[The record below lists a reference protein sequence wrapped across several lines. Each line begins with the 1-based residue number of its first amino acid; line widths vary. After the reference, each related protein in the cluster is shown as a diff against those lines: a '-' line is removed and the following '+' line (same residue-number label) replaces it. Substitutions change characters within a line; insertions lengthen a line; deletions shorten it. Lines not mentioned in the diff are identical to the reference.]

1 MILRGLSAFRNK
13 RVLLLQGPVGPFFQR
28 LASDL
33 RNAGAKVFK
42 VNFNGGDWLFY
53 RRNAVAFREGPE
65 SWAGFFEEL
74 IQRWDI
80 DCIML
85 FGDCRTYHAI
95 ASDIARRH
103 GLEVGVFE
111 EGYFRPNYITLE
123 REGVNGYSPLPT
135 NPIHYLNRVPEKAV
149 RTDEVGN
156 AFWHAMAWACMY
168 YIAAH
173 LCRPFFPHYCHHRSL
188 TVLEG
193 FVWMRSAWRKVF
205 YKAVERKIQARLAG
219 RLSKKFFLIPLQVH
233 NDAQIRVHSG
243 FFSIEAFIRYAVSSF
258 SRHAAD
264 GTVLVIKHHPMDRG
278 YTDYSALIHGLRQ
291 EFGLGDRLVYIHDQH
306 LPTLLQHAR
315 GVVLIN
321 STVGLSA
328 LYHGAPLKACGSAIY
343 DMKGLTYQGDLD
355 GFWRHTK
362 SYKVDRKLF
371 QRFRSAVIE
380 KTQINGSFY
389 KRLPIVGCF
398 TGMRWEE
405 RWQRGDP
412 DRRSRDR
419 SIAAENIAKNVV
431 TFKKTPT
438 GAIPIQSEFLHSE
451 KAAGHDVAVS
461 SLSRTEVDLMQ

>member
-53 RRNAVAFREGPE
+53 RRKAVAFREGPE
-65 SWAGFFEEL
+65 AWPAFFEEL

-85 FGDCRTYHAI
+85 FGDCRIYHAI
-95 ASDIARRH
+95 ASDIARRR

-111 EGYFRPNYITLE
+111 EGYFRPNYVTLE

-135 NPIHYLNRVPEKAV
+135 NPIHYLNRVPEKPV

-156 AFWHAMAWACMY
+156 AFWHAMTWAILY
-168 YIAAH
+168 YIAAQ
-173 LCRPFFPHYCHHRSL
+173 LCRPLFPRYCHHRSL

-193 FVWMRSAWRKVF
+193 VVWIRSAWRKMF
-205 YKAVERKIQARLAG
+205 YKVAEFNIQARLSG
-219 RLSKKFFLIPLQVH
+219 SLSKKFFLLPLQVH

-243 FFSIEAFIRYAVSSF
+243 FFSIEAFIRYAVTSF
-258 SRHAAD
+258 SRHEAD
-264 GTVLVIKHHPMDRG
+264 GSVLVIKHHPMDRG
-278 YTDYSALIHGLRQ
+278 YTDYSALIRGLRQ

-355 GFWRHTK
+355 AFWGQATSH
-362 SYKVDRKLF
+362 KVDHKLF
-371 QRFRSAVIE
+371 LRFRSAVIE

-389 KRLPIVGCF
+389 KRLPIAGCV

-405 RWQRGDP
+405 RWQKGDP

-419 SIAAENIAKNVV
+419 SIAVENIARNIAVSKI
-431 TFKKTPT
+431 TPP
-438 GAIPIQSEFLHSE
+438 GAIPIRRAFLHVE
-451 KAAGHDVAVS
+451 NADVYDLAVS
-461 SLSRTEVDLMQ
+461 SPPKAEVDLMQ